1 MHNVGHFRQGR
12 YCSLWLLEPRLQCK
26 KWTMLCVIFSFAL
39 NHHICLCWCCSLGFE
54 MRHHYYQIGKRFLM
68 LWGYINPHLSQHCRW
83 LFGTQQHQ
91 SVLYSKLKSSS
102 INFTKLRLLD
112 FLGFINVARVIQN
125 VQKSNFLKI
134 GGSRVPRTFILL
146 YIIADSWVPMQFN
159 CSSDNYIANQL

>member
-112 FLGFINVARVIQN
+112 FLGFLNAARVLRN
-125 VQKSNFLKI
+125 VQKSNFLKL
-134 GGSRVPRTFILL
+134 GEVGFQELL
-146 YIIADSWVPMQFN
+146 FFYTLLLIHECQCNSTAVQII
-159 CSSDNYIANQL
+159 I

>member
-112 FLGFINVARVIQN
+112 FLGFLNAARVLRN
-125 VQKSNFLKI
+125 VQKSNFLKLGEVGFHFYSSI
-134 GGSRVPRTFILL
+134 HYCWFMSANAIQL
-146 YIIADSWVPMQFN
+146 QFR
-159 CSSDNYIANQL
+159 

>member
-1 MHNVGHFRQGR
+1 MDN
-12 YCSLWLLEPRLQCK
+12 P
-26 KWTMLCVIFSFAL
+26 CVIFSFAL

-112 FLGFINVARVIQN
+112 FLGFINAARVVQN
-125 VQKSNFLKI
+125 VQKCNFLKLGEVGFHFYSSI
-134 GGSRVPRTFILL
+134 HYCWFMSANAIQL
-146 YIIADSWVPMQFN
+146 QFR
-159 CSSDNYIANQL
+159 